1 MTREEF
7 DSGIL
12 KVTESFS
19 HDFPSETA
27 IAAWYQILKHISDVS
42 FLIVVNTYIRST
54 KRLMRGT
61 NLGFELSETY
71 EALKKEK
78 QAEKFRNQATAAQ
91 GNTGCPHCTRG
102 MPGFVQREVREGNNI
117 YMRTYRCTCNHD
129 VRFANVPFDTQQQE
143 AV

>member
-7 DSGIL
+7 DSAIL
-12 KVTESFS
+12 KVTEAFS
-19 HDFPSETA
+19 HDFPSDSA
-27 IAAWYQILKHISDVS
+27 LSSWYKILGTISVTS
-42 FLIVVNTYIRST
+42 FDIVVNTYIRNT
-54 KRLMRGT
+54 KRLTRGM

-78 QAEKFRNQATAAQ
+78 QAERFRNQANTARA
-91 GNTGCPHCTRG
+91 NTGCPHCTRG

-129 VRFANVPFDTQQQE
+129 VRFANVPFYTQQQE
-143 AV
+143 AS